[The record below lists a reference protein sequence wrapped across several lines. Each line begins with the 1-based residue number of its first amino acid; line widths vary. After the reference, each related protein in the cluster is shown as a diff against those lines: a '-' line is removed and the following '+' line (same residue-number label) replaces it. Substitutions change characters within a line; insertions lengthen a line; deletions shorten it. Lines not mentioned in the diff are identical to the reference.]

1 MILKVPFIKYFIG
14 LELIKRREVEFI
26 VGLGALEMACRAFN
40 KKLYEM
46 GEFTQDSGNNY
57 DFLVVLLHSS
67 YIVACQQRYKRPKY
81 TERQARIWLENMGDA
96 ERMVYTD
103 AIKELTGSIAGP
115 LDEEK
120 KSLS

>member
-26 VGLGALEMACRAFN
+26 VGLCALEMTCKAFN